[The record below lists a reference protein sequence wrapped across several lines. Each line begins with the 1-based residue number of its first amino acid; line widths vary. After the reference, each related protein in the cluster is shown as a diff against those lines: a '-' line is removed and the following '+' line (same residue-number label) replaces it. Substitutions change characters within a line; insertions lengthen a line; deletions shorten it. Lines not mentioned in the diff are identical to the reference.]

1 MKNRWSFA
9 VGFPRKD
16 RFRRCTFCTR
26 GSVRTA
32 CHVNGNGFN
41 NYFYNVSEYT
51 ATLGP
56 SRFAGLQLPFHTT
69 PWHRVLG
76 CLALTRNC
84 ADSRAN
90 SLKLPLRSLQ
100 THTRTHTCAH
110 ARVFY
115 QIFISRVCPFVR
127 LLENFTFT
135 WSKLRSF
142 SLHSVTAQVFCSL
155 STLESPNHDQ
165 SAIFRGQSYVYDV
178 FLETL
183 NFPSFREELDFLLRC
198 KFFLCSLQLLA
209 NLVVVTWKMLIWKSC
224 LRHC

>member
-100 THTRTHTCAH
+100 THTHAYMRTR
-110 ARVFY
+110 ARFLSN
-115 QIFISRVCPFVR
+115 FHLSRLSFRPFTRKLYFHLIEAPLFLSSQRDSASVLFFVNAGITESRSICNFSRTILRVR
-127 LLENFTFT
+127 
-135 WSKLRSF
+135 
-142 SLHSVTAQVFCSL
+142 C
-155 STLESPNHDQ
+155 
-165 SAIFRGQSYVYDV
+165 IFR
-178 FLETL
+178 
-183 NFPSFREELDFLLRC
+183 NFEFP
-198 KFFLCSLQLLA
+198 KF
-209 NLVVVTWKMLIWKSC
+209 
-224 LRHC
+224 